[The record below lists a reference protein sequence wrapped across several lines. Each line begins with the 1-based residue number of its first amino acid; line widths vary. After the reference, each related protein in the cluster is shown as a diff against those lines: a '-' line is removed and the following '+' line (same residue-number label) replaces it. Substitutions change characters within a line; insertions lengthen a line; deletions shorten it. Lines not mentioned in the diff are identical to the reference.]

1 MKNFMDKIK
10 DFFDIRKK
18 GMRLVSFNVIVVI
31 ALLGCLFSVALAL
44 ASFLPLQPVP
54 ILIAA
59 ILIASFPFYLA
70 NYRGKLVLASN
81 VMVVAVC
88 FILFPAVFFVR
99 GGIESGMSSWFAL
112 GILFIFLLLDGV
124 NFVLMLSLDAIVVA
138 GCYWI
143 SYRFPQLVQ
152 GHMLRS
158 SFFLDVVQGIFTT
171 TLAVGMILKVQA
183 WIQKQQGNVLEE
195 KNKQLLEMTQKAKR
209 AQRDAEVAN
218 HSKSNFLANM
228 SHEIR
233 TPINTVLGMN
243 EMILRQTTE
252 ENTRS
257 LAQDIRTSTE
267 SLLEIVNEILDFS
280 RIESGKMQLMEDDYE
295 LRDVLHD
302 TATAFDLRAKEK
314 GLYLH
319 LDIDEQLPSMYRGDS
334 LRLRQII
341 NNIMSNAIK
350 YTREG
355 GIRFSVSGYQ
365 EEDSEILHFEIEDT
379 GVGIREED
387 MQRLFE
393 AFERIDEKSN
403 RNIEGTGL
411 GMAITANLLDMMGT
425 TLQVKSTFGEGTM
438 FCFDLK
444 QRVKDWTPMGIFEAQ
459 ERKDD
464 SNQKQEFTFIAP
476 DISILLVDDNAMNRK
491 VFCKLLK
498 HTQMQ
503 IDEADNGFTC
513 LEMVKKKHYDLI
525 FLDHMMPELDGVE
538 TFSYMQSMQENLC
551 KDTPVIVLTANAI
564 IGAKEQYL
572 KIGFRDYLSKPID
585 PRLLENLIVEQ
596 LSLQNINVETVPI
609 QKNHMELY
617 EDKKPEEKQ
626 ELPQIEGFDW
636 AYGLLHFPNAQM
648 LWESVEDFYK
658 ECESAM
664 QEMNLLYED
673 IDTVQGLDKYRIHVH
688 ALKSNLALIGAM
700 QASALAKILEYA
712 ARDGLRERVRQ
723 FHVVCMDEVEQ
734 CYRNLMPHFHQ
745 DTKKEKMTD
754 ASWIQ
759 GILAMLRNSA
769 EELHYDGVDQMMQM
783 LDGYVYEDDLQGQME
798 QLYSAVR
805 NLDLEKVV
813 KLCDLMEENVR
824 KESGKL
830 DM

>member
-99 GGIESGMSSWFAL
+99 GGIESWFAL

-379 GVGIREED
+379 GVGIHEED

-596 LSLQNINVETVPI
+596 LLLQNINVETVPI

-648 LWESVEDFYK
+648 LWESVEDFFR
-658 ECESAM
+658 ECENAK
-664 QEMNLLYED
+664 QQMNLLYED

-712 ARDGLRERVRQ
+712 ARDGLRDRVRQ
-723 FHVVCMDEVEQ
+723 FHGVCMDEVEQ

-813 KLCDLMEENVR
+813 KLCDLMEDNVR

>member
-171 TLAVGMILKVQA
+171 SLAVGMILKVQA

-379 GVGIREED
+379 GVGIHEED

-444 QRVKDWTPMGIFEAQ
+444 QRVKDWTPMGIFEAR

-596 LSLQNINVETVPI
+596 LLLQNINVETVPI

-712 ARDGLRERVRQ
+712 ARDGLRDRVRQ
-723 FHVVCMDEVEQ
+723 FHGVCMDEVEQ

-813 KLCDLMEENVR
+813 KLCDLMEDNVR

>member
-379 GVGIREED
+379 GVGIHEED

-538 TFSYMQSMQENLC
+538 TFSYMQSMQENRC

-596 LSLQNINVETVPI
+596 LLLQNINVETVPI

-648 LWESVEDFYK
+648 LWESVEDFFR
-658 ECESAM
+658 ECENAK
-664 QEMNLLYED
+664 QQMNLLYED

-712 ARDGLRERVRQ
+712 ARDGLRDRVRQ
-723 FHVVCMDEVEQ
+723 FHGVCMDEVEQ

-813 KLCDLMEENVR
+813 KLCDLMEDNVR

>member
-171 TLAVGMILKVQA
+171 SLAVGMILKVQA

-257 LAQDIRTSTE
+257 PAQDIRTSTE

-551 KDTPVIVLTANAI
+551 QDTPVIVLTANAI

-596 LSLQNINVETVPI
+596 LLLQNINVETVPI

-617 EDKKPEEKQ
+617 EDKSRKK
-626 ELPQIEGFDW
+626 
-636 AYGLLHFPNAQM
+636 N
-648 LWESVEDFYK
+648 
-658 ECESAM
+658 
-664 QEMNLLYED
+664 
-673 IDTVQGLDKYRIHVH
+673 
-688 ALKSNLALIGAM
+688 
-700 QASALAKILEYA
+700 
-712 ARDGLRERVRQ
+712 
-723 FHVVCMDEVEQ
+723 
-734 CYRNLMPHFHQ
+734 RNC
-745 DTKKEKMTD
+745 
-754 ASWIQ
+754 
-759 GILAMLRNSA
+759 R
-769 EELHYDGVDQMMQM
+769 
-783 LDGYVYEDDLQGQME
+783 
-798 QLYSAVR
+798 R
-805 NLDLEKVV
+805 
-813 KLCDLMEENVR
+813 
-824 KESGKL
+824 
-830 DM
+830 

>member
-411 GMAITANLLDMMGT
+411 GMAITANLLHMMGT

-525 FLDHMMPELDGVE
+525 FW
-538 TFSYMQSMQENLC
+538 
-551 KDTPVIVLTANAI
+551 I
-564 IGAKEQYL
+564 I
-572 KIGFRDYLSKPID
+572 
-585 PRLLENLIVEQ
+585 
-596 LSLQNINVETVPI
+596 
-609 QKNHMELY
+609 
-617 EDKKPEEKQ
+617 
-626 ELPQIEGFDW
+626 
-636 AYGLLHFPNAQM
+636 
-648 LWESVEDFYK
+648 
-658 ECESAM
+658 
-664 QEMNLLYED
+664 
-673 IDTVQGLDKYRIHVH
+673 
-688 ALKSNLALIGAM
+688 
-700 QASALAKILEYA
+700 
-712 ARDGLRERVRQ
+712 
-723 FHVVCMDEVEQ
+723 
-734 CYRNLMPHFHQ
+734 
-745 DTKKEKMTD
+745 
-754 ASWIQ
+754 
-759 GILAMLRNSA
+759 
-769 EELHYDGVDQMMQM
+769 
-783 LDGYVYEDDLQGQME
+783 
-798 QLYSAVR
+798 
-805 NLDLEKVV
+805 
-813 KLCDLMEENVR
+813 
-824 KESGKL
+824 
-830 DM
+830 

>member
-379 GVGIREED
+379 GVGIHEED

-572 KIGFRDYLSKPID
+572 KIGFRDYLSKPIE

-596 LSLQNINVETVPI
+596 LLLQNINVETVPI

-658 ECESAM
+658 ECESVM
-664 QEMNLLYED
+664 QEMNLLYEE
-673 IDTVQGLDKYRIHVH
+673 IDSEQGLEKYRIHVH

-700 QASALAKILEYA
+700 QASALAKILEYV

-723 FHVVCMDEVEQ
+723 FHGVCMDEVEQ

>member
-171 TLAVGMILKVQA
+171 SLAVGMILKVQA

-551 KDTPVIVLTANAI
+551 QDTPVIVLTANAI

-596 LSLQNINVETVPI
+596 LLLQNINVETVPI

-617 EDKKPEEKQ
+617 EDKSRKK
-626 ELPQIEGFDW
+626 
-636 AYGLLHFPNAQM
+636 N
-648 LWESVEDFYK
+648 
-658 ECESAM
+658 
-664 QEMNLLYED
+664 
-673 IDTVQGLDKYRIHVH
+673 
-688 ALKSNLALIGAM
+688 
-700 QASALAKILEYA
+700 
-712 ARDGLRERVRQ
+712 
-723 FHVVCMDEVEQ
+723 
-734 CYRNLMPHFHQ
+734 RNC
-745 DTKKEKMTD
+745 
-754 ASWIQ
+754 
-759 GILAMLRNSA
+759 R
-769 EELHYDGVDQMMQM
+769 
-783 LDGYVYEDDLQGQME
+783 
-798 QLYSAVR
+798 R
-805 NLDLEKVV
+805 
-813 KLCDLMEENVR
+813 
-824 KESGKL
+824 
-830 DM
+830 

>member
-379 GVGIREED
+379 GVGIHEED

-596 LSLQNINVETVPI
+596 LLLQNINVETVPI

-648 LWESVEDFYK
+648 LWESVEDFFR
-658 ECESAM
+658 ECENAK
-664 QEMNLLYED
+664 QQMNLLYED

-712 ARDGLRERVRQ
+712 ARDGLRDRVRQ
-723 FHVVCMDEVEQ
+723 FHGVCMDEVEQ

-813 KLCDLMEENVR
+813 KLCDLMEDNVR

>member
-18 GMRLVSFNVIVVI
+18 GMRLVSFNVLVVI

-112 GILFIFLLLDGV
+112 GILFIFLLLAGV

-393 AFERIDEKSN
+393 ASSVLMKSRIVILREP
-403 RNIEGTGL
+403 
-411 GMAITANLLDMMGT
+411 
-425 TLQVKSTFGEGTM
+425 
-438 FCFDLK
+438 DLVW
-444 QRVKDWTPMGIFEAQ
+444 Q
-459 ERKDD
+459 
-464 SNQKQEFTFIAP
+464 
-476 DISILLVDDNAMNRK
+476 
-491 VFCKLLK
+491 
-498 HTQMQ
+498 
-503 IDEADNGFTC
+503 
-513 LEMVKKKHYDLI
+513 
-525 FLDHMMPELDGVE
+525 
-538 TFSYMQSMQENLC
+538 
-551 KDTPVIVLTANAI
+551 
-564 IGAKEQYL
+564 
-572 KIGFRDYLSKPID
+572 
-585 PRLLENLIVEQ
+585 
-596 LSLQNINVETVPI
+596 
-609 QKNHMELY
+609 
-617 EDKKPEEKQ
+617 
-626 ELPQIEGFDW
+626 LPQI
-636 AYGLLHFPNAQM
+636 Y
-648 LWESVEDFYK
+648 Y
-658 ECESAM
+658 
-664 QEMNLLYED
+664 
-673 IDTVQGLDKYRIHVH
+673 T
-688 ALKSNLALIGAM
+688 
-700 QASALAKILEYA
+700 
-712 ARDGLRERVRQ
+712 
-723 FHVVCMDEVEQ
+723 
-734 CYRNLMPHFHQ
+734 
-745 DTKKEKMTD
+745 
-754 ASWIQ
+754 
-759 GILAMLRNSA
+759 
-769 EELHYDGVDQMMQM
+769 
-783 LDGYVYEDDLQGQME
+783 
-798 QLYSAVR
+798 
-805 NLDLEKVV
+805 
-813 KLCDLMEENVR
+813 
-824 KESGKL
+824 
-830 DM
+830 

>member
-171 TLAVGMILKVQA
+171 SLAVGMILKVQA

-267 SLLEIVNEILDFS
+267 TLLEIVNEILDFS

-379 GVGIREED
+379 GVGIHEED

-503 IDEADNGFTC
+503 IDEAEKGFTC

-596 LSLQNINVETVPI
+596 LLLQNINVETVPI

-700 QASALAKILEYA
+700 QATALAKILEYA

-723 FHVVCMDEVEQ
+723 FHGVCMDEVEQ

-813 KLCDLMEENVR
+813 KLCDLMEDNVR